1 MVLSC
6 LKRLH
11 MIWRRQVST
20 SIWLNIWDTPL
31 TSCAPAHRVQNSNRY
46 VLLVVA
52 PLYIETFL
60 VLVSALPGSFSL
72 RSADRCLL
80 IVCLHRAT
88 AQSRSCPPLFGTP
101 GIVAG
106 RVPWPFFCAIPEM
119 SQVHFIN

>member
-20 SIWLNIWDTPL
+20 SIWLNVWDTPL

-46 VLLVVA
+46 VLLCA

-60 VLVSALPGSFSL
+60 ILVSALPCCFSL
-72 RSADRCLL
+72 CSADRCLS
-80 IVCLHRAT
+80 IACMHSAT
-88 AQSRSCPPLFGTP
+88 AQSRSCPPLFGT
-101 GIVAG
+101 
-106 RVPWPFFCAIPEM
+106 
-119 SQVHFIN
+119 